1 MVETSAENGYV
12 EALEESTDEV
22 RKTEGGRDTGLA
34 GVAMGKYKT
43 RLLARSR
50 QLDINPGDAE

>member
-1 MVETSAENGYV
+1 MVETSAENDNV

-22 RKTEGGRDTGLA
+22 RKSEEGRDTGLA
-34 GVAMGKYKT
+34 GMAMGEHKT